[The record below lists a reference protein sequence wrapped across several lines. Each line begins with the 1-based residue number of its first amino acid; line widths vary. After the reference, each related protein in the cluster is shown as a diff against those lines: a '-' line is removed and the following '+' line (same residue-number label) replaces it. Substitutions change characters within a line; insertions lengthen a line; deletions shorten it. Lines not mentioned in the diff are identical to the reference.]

1 MIVNQSET
9 GWEIIY
15 HRAHA
20 LLAADIGGEW
30 HQEDLPQRLIET
42 VAAISHH
49 DDLESE
55 WEGNHLTPAGTPLNF
70 TLDKTTDLKKL
81 IEFTKNARY
90 RGRWVA
96 LLISMHMS
104 FLNEAKRGQSPQMD
118 SYLDEQLVNQEKWRE
133 ELQISKDE
141 AASAYAFFEWC
152 DRFSLILCC
161 QELPEGERDLEIGT
175 GPDGKHYNVKLRG
188 DRTLSVTPW
197 PFKKDKFTVS
207 IEACDLHQVQFQTN
221 DELTQAL
228 QAAPIKTLK
237 WTLVK

>member
-104 FLNEAKRGQSPQMD
+104 FLNEAKRGQSPQMG
-118 SYLDEQLVNQEKWRE
+118 SYLDEQLV
-133 ELQISKDE
+133 
-141 AASAYAFFEWC
+141 
-152 DRFSLILCC
+152 
-161 QELPEGERDLEIGT
+161 
-175 GPDGKHYNVKLRG
+175 
-188 DRTLSVTPW
+188 
-197 PFKKDKFTVS
+197 
-207 IEACDLHQVQFQTN
+207 
-221 DELTQAL
+221 
-228 QAAPIKTLK
+228 IKRNGAK
-237 WTLVK
+237 NCKLVKMKPPPLMRFLNGAIAFR

>member
-20 LLAADIGGEW
+20 LLAAEIGAQW
-30 HQEDLPQRLIET
+30 HQKDRPERLIET

-49 DDLESE
+49 DDLERE

-96 LLISMHMS
+96 MLISMHMS
-104 FLNEAKRGQSPQMD
+104 FLNEAKRGESAEMD
-118 SYLDEQLVNQEKWRE
+118 SYLDEQLANQEKWRK

-141 AASAYAFFEWC
+141 AASAYAFFQWC

-161 QELPEGERDLEIGT
+161 QELPDGERALEIAV
-175 GPDGKHYNVKLRG
+175 GPDDKCYSVTQRG
-188 DRTLSVTPW
+188 DKTLSVTPW
-197 PFKKDKFTVS
+197 PFNTEKFSLSV
-207 IEACDLHQVQFQTN
+207 EACDLHQVQFQSN

-228 QAAPIKTLK
+228 QAAPIKTK
-237 WTLVK
+237 TWTFVK